1 MNRSL
6 SITDARDQ
14 LTRLPDELAEAHDTL
29 TITRHGKPVLAVLP
43 WELYEAVLETL
54 EIMGDPELMQALRN
68 SEEDITAGRV
78 KPLDQVFDELGW

>member
-6 SITDARDQ
+6 SISDARDQ

-54 EIMGDPELMQALRN
+54 EIMGDPELMQALRS
-68 SEEDITAGRV
+68 SEEDIAAGRV